1 MTFGSELRKAREA
14 AGISL
19 AQLATQTRIRASV
32 IEDLESD
39 RYVST
44 GGAAYARGHIRVIAK
59 ILETDSEYLLELFD
73 NQIDEDDRTINAKLS
88 DNSATASQDFKSPLS
103 WKALGGIAA
112 LIAVGFL
119 IFQGATTLRQT
130 PSNESKASSENQVQS
145 EPTTQAA
152 PSSGVSLQLVGVN
165 GTSWVLLTNSS
176 GETIFSG
183 MIKTG
188 QSQTFTDSQSIS
200 GTIGNGAAVK
210 ILLNGK
216 DLGIAGVQGE
226 VLHLQFT
233 PDGSKKV

>member
-1 MTFGSELRKAREA
+1 
-14 AGISL
+14 
-19 AQLATQTRIRASV
+19 
-32 IEDLESD
+32 
-39 RYVST
+39 
-44 GGAAYARGHIRVIAK
+44 
-59 ILETDSEYLLELFD
+59 
-73 NQIDEDDRTINAKLS
+73 
-88 DNSATASQDFKSPLS
+88 
-103 WKALGGIAA
+103 
-112 LIAVGFL
+112 
-119 IFQGATTLRQT
+119 
-130 PSNESKASSENQVQS
+130 VQS

-188 QSQTFTDSQSIS
+188 QSQTFTDSQSLS

>member
-14 AGISL
+14 AGISV

-88 DNSATASQDFKSPLS
+88 DNSATASQDFKNPLS

-112 LIAVGFL
+112 LIAIGFL

-130 PSNESKASSENQVQS
+130 PTKDSKVTVKNQVTNS
-145 EPTTQAA
+145 PTPQA
-152 PSSGVSLQLVGVN
+152 SLLSGVSLQLVGVN

-188 QSQTFTDSQSIS
+188 QSQTFTDSQSLS

-210 ILLNGK
+210 VVLNGK